1 MQSEPKFYYGVRKIK
16 ISYTRGMPPQ
26 NTPQRGGWG
35 PTIGI
40 TLVVVVLAAG
50 GAYFFYTQYNEIQK
64 NRVQAQLETVQEPLQ
79 IATTTATITATTTD
93 ESAL

>member
-64 NRVQAQLETVQEPLQ
+64 NIVQAQLETVQEPLQ
-79 IATTTATITATTTD
+79 AATTTIITATTTV

>member
-79 IATTTATITATTTD
+79 AATTTIITATTTV

>member
-1 MQSEPKFYYGVRKIK
+1 
-16 ISYTRGMPPQ
+16 
-26 NTPQRGGWG
+26 
-35 PTIGI
+35 
-40 TLVVVVLAAG
+40 VVLASG

-79 IATTTATITATTTD
+79 IATTTVTTTATTTD

>member
-40 TLVVVVLAAG
+40 TLVVVVLASG

-79 IATTTATITATTTD
+79 AATTTIITATTTV

>member
-1 MQSEPKFYYGVRKIK
+1 
-16 ISYTRGMPPQ
+16 MPPQ
-26 NTPQRGGWG
+26 NTPQHGGWG

-50 GAYFFYTQYNEIQK
+50 GADFFYTQYNEVQK
-64 NRVQAQLETVQEPLQ
+64 NRGQAALETVQEPLQ
-79 IATTTATITATTTD
+79 SATTTVTTTATTTD

>member
-1 MQSEPKFYYGVRKIK
+1 
-16 ISYTRGMPPQ
+16 MPPQ

-40 TLVVVVLAAG
+40 TLVVVVLASG

-79 IATTTATITATTTD
+79 AATTTIITATTTV